1 MTAENAT
8 GFLAK
13 LADMFEVDAS
23 MVKLDFQLGARWDSV
38 AVLGTI
44 ALIDEQFDVTVP
56 ADELARCTSVAGV
69 LALVDQSVGLRSPGQ

>member
-1 MTAENAT
+1 MNAEHTT

-13 LADMFEVDAS
+13 LAEVFEVDAS
-23 MVKLDFQLGARWDSV
+23 LVRPDFQLAARWDSV

-56 ADELARCTSVAGV
+56 PDELARCTSVAGV
-69 LALVDQSVGLRSPGQ
+69 LALVDHSVGLRSLGQ